1 MDFYREHL
9 LSIITYTPLVGA
21 LVLLLPV
28 FTGKEKEGT
37 VRWAANAISLLGFL
51 VSLPLWFWF
60 DRSADGEIFN
70 LGNPHELSVL
80 DLAKWVIDLTGSSS
94 TVTFVD
100 RPVDDP
106 SVRRPDTTLARER
119 LNWSPQVSIE
129 DGLLR
134 TIAWFRGHPELV

>member
-1 MDFYREHL
+1 MAGDGGQSRACWYAGGR
-9 LSIITYTPLVGA
+9 VAG
-21 LVLLLPV
+21 VLAV
-28 FTGKEKEGT
+28 
-37 VRWAANAISLLGFL
+37 A
-51 VSLPLWFWF
+51 
-60 DRSADGEIFN
+60 DSAEPGPIN
-70 LGNPHELSVL
+70 LGNPRELSVL
-80 DLAKWVIDLTGSSS
+80 DLAKGVIDLTGSSS
-94 TVTFVD
+94 TITFVD